1 MHAVIESLPCF
12 ASDTIFGDCIL
23 AFVDPH
29 PGNIFVLDDGRV
41 GLIDF
46 GQVKQ
51 ISGRNRET
59 LCKIMVAL
67 ADRKSDDNPDDL
79 ALIGKLAIELGVE
92 FKPDAAEEGPA
103 AVGMWLFDS
112 TVEQLPGGYDSG
124 ELSPN
129 SPVKEIKS
137 FPQDLVLVGR
147 SSILIK
153 GLSDRLGIPWSLAA
167 EWAPIAR
174 QVLADNYAPAA
185 SDDESNAR
193 VRFRDVWS
201 TLKQWSKGRATGA
214 VRSLPK
220 PLQNKVIA
228 YVAAREERK
237 ARKSMTE
244 RR

>member
-1 MHAVIESLPCF
+1 ME
-12 ASDTIFGDCIL
+12 
-23 AFVDPH
+23 
-29 PGNIFVLDDGRV
+29 DGRI

-67 ADRKSDDNPDDL
+67 ADRESDDNPADL
-79 ALIGKLAIELGVE
+79 DLIGKLAIELGVE
-92 FKPDAAEEGPA
+92 FRPDAADEGPA

-112 TVEQLPGGYDSG
+112 TVENLPGGYDNG

-129 SPVKEIKS
+129 SPVKELKS

-153 GLSDRLGIPWSLAA
+153 GLSSRLGISWSLAK

-174 QVLADNYAPAA
+174 QVLENNYAAQDA
-185 SDDESNAR
+185 DGEADRR
-193 VRFRDVWS
+193 VRFRDVW
-201 TLKQWSKGRATGA
+201 TTFRQWSKGRATGA
-214 VRSLPK
+214 VRSLP
-220 PLQNKVIA
+220 PSLQNKVIA
-228 YVAAREERK
+228 YIAAREERK
-237 ARKSMTE
+237 ARKSLTK
-244 RR
+244 RP